1 MEITRIIEFDLLKDI
16 HQHNF
21 QVFSLGK
28 PTLVILLLICLQPL
42 PCLSLP
48 PAQDVPEEILRT
60 EVIFGGRSP
69 VDGKSLSASEY
80 EELEAE
86 LTESRLKPEI
96 KGDIQELI
104 FLLQIRKLIKTIIP
118 FY

>member
-1 MEITRIIEFDLLKDI
+1 MEITRIIEFDIFKDT

-21 QVFSLGK
+21 QIFSLGT
-28 PTLVILLLICLQPL
+28 TLIILFLTCLQPL

-60 EVIFGGRSP
+60 EVIFEGRSP
-69 VDGKSLSASEY
+69 VDGKPLSASEY

-86 LTESRLKPEI
+86 LTESRFQPEI
-96 KGDIQELI
+96 KGDIQQLI

>member
-1 MEITRIIEFDLLKDI
+1 MQITRIIEFDILKDT

-21 QVFSLGK
+21 KIFSLGK
-28 PTLVILLLICLQPL
+28 PTLTILLLTCLQPL

-60 EVIFGGRSP
+60 EVIFAGRSP
-69 VDGKSLSASEY
+69 VDGKPLSASKY
-80 EELEAE
+80 EELAE
-86 LTESRLKPEI
+86 LTESRFKPQI
-96 KGDIQELI
+96 KGDIQQLI